1 MSFHVVD
8 VDVFA
13 GLDITGSN
21 ADMFTVLH
29 NRLALGDIAGS
40 QLVVNGDI
48 FQGSNGNILS
58 VAELGHAV
66 ALGNRLDSDNHIVL
80 FINNQSVSHNVFLQS
95 FYHKLPFSSKPQ
107 SCSSPSSSIWGWSF
121 TSSTSASDTQM

>member
-1 MSFHVVD
+1 MV
-8 VDVFA
+8 
-13 GLDITGSN
+13 
-21 ADMFTVLH
+21 TVLH

-40 QLVVNGDI
+40 QLVVDGDI
-48 FQGSNGNILS
+48 FQSSNGNILS
-58 VAELGHAV
+58 IAEIGHAV

-107 SCSSPSSSIWGWSF
+107 S
-121 TSSTSASDTQM
+121 

>member
-1 MSFHVVD
+1 MLSSSSLFLLQIFPVSFHVVD
-8 VDVFA
+8 VDVFT

-48 FQGSNGNILS
+48 FQSSNGNIL
-58 VAELGHAV
+58 
-66 ALGNRLDSDNHIVL
+66 
-80 FINNQSVSHNVFLQS
+80 SVSHNVFLQS

-107 SCSSPSSSIWGWSF
+107 SCSSPSSSIWGWAF
-121 TSSTSASDTQM
+121 TSSTSASDTQI